1 MVGPVV
7 PLFACFSSYVSN
19 YHRAVPLLQE
29 LAAPGSAFAQFI
41 SQPSE
46 HRSLADLSSK
56 LIMPVQR
63 LPRCVT
69 AGGVRDIRRLIVLCR
84 YKLLVEGLFKTAS
97 RLKALHEKVNLS
109 GTRPLSSTTVDMDRM
124 LAQVD
129 QLRGLLK
136 RVEEVGSAVPGR
148 HVPWRC

>member
-1 MVGPVV
+1 M
-7 PLFACFSSYVSN
+7 FAT
-19 YHRAVPLLQE
+19 P
-29 LAAPGSAFAQFI
+29 
-41 SQPSE
+41 
-46 HRSLADLSSK
+46 
-56 LIMPVQR
+56 
-63 LPRCVT
+63 
-69 AGGVRDIRRLIVLCR
+69 AGLIVLCR

-124 LAQVD
+124 LTQVD